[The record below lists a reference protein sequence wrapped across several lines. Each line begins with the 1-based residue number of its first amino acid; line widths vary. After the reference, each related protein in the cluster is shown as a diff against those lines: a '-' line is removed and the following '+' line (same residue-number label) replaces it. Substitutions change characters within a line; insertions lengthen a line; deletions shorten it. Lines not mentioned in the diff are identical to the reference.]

1 MRIKEEEVKLMATEV
16 NIQSEQVRK
25 KSEELKHLS

>member
-16 NIQSEQVRK
+16 NTQSEQVRK
-25 KSEELKHLS
+25 KSE